1 MSLAKLGVRIEVYLR
16 SGARRPKLIRR
27 FPEKNGAT
35 YIEIQLEME
44 TIRAVPAP
52 RFDVG
57 EKTLAAQLLFT
68 EDQEKL
74 RDAMPQQNAYMTRG
88 NKL

>member
-1 MSLAKLGVRIEVYLR
+1 MA
-16 SGARRPKLIRR
+16 

-68 EDQEKL
+68 KDQEKL
-74 RDAMPQQNAYMTRG
+74 RDAMPQQMRT
-88 NKL
+88 